1 MTIKKELNLACVQHT
16 DAEKN
21 RINIF
26 LRKLDE
32 ISDETL
38 VYIDFGQ
45 VKPECR
51 KKLGRYTFCATN
63 YIIHRSWIGGYI
75 ERVV

>member
-1 MTIKKELNLACVQHT
+1 MIIKKELNLASAQHT

-26 LRKLDE
+26 LRKLDK

-45 VKPECR
+45 AKPECR
-51 KKLGRYTFCATN
+51 KKLGRYAFCAPN
-63 YIIHRSWIGGYI
+63 YIIHRSWIGGYT
-75 ERVV
+75 EEAV

>member
-1 MTIKKELNLACVQHT
+1 MPMIIKKELSLASAQHT

-32 ISDETL
+32 INETAYCTVQKRAEIL
-38 VYIDFGQ
+38 IDR
-45 VKPECR
+45 E
-51 KKLGRYTFCATN
+51 
-63 YIIHRSWIGGYI
+63 
-75 ERVV
+75 EREEKEKDK